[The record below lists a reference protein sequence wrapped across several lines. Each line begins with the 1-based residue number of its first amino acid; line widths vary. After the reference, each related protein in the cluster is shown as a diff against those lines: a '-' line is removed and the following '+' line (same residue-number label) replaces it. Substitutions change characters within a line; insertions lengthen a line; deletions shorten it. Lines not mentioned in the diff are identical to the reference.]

1 MLDNFFVSLNNVLR
15 EFNEM
20 KKEIKNP
27 ENFRHFITIVDI
39 SRETYER
46 KGIEISAYLTR
57 DRPAVIYK
65 YILEGH
71 CLSF

>member
-1 MLDNFFVSLNNVLR
+1 
-15 EFNEM
+15 M

-46 KGIEISAYLTR
+46 KGIEILAYLTR